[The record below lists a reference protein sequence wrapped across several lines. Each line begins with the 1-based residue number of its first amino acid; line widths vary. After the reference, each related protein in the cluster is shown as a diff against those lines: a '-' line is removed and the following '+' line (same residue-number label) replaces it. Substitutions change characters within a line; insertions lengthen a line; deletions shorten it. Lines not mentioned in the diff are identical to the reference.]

1 MIPHGGPRLSSRE
14 HVERERKEGGREE
27 REMGRKEGGTV
38 GERDGEK
45 ERQS

>member
-27 REMGRKEGGTV
+27 REMGRKEGGRE
-38 GERDGEK
+38 ERDGEK
-45 ERQS
+45 EGQS